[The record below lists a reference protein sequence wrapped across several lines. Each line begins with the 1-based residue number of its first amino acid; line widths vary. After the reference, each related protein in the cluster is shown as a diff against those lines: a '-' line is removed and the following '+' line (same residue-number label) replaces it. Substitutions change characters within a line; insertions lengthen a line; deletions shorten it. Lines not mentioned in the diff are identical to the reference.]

1 MLRRENLYSNAVEEP
16 WGVGGNIRR
25 LIRPVVELV
34 VAEEADIGHEDSGV
48 DIDPMQ
54 GVEVVTAVRF
64 GEITIGV
71 VQIPLATRR
80 AGIVARRGLRIQTKL
95 RHQTRANIIIMK
107 VATDAELRYLDFI
120 GPENLARPADGVVFG
135 MIEIV
140 DVIDVGPDF
149 RRKELGIQRRFFGS
163 RVAGQP
169 GKVCERKWLG
179 LRWLGAALLVLFRG
193 LRPDRGGHHILGD
206 SIGGGCEW
214 RRSNTRPARL
224 SRCNHRSR
232 GGRLRG

>member
-25 LIRPVVELV
+25 LIRPVVELI
-34 VAEEADIGHEDSGV
+34 VAEEADIGHKDSGV
-48 DIDPMQ
+48 DIDAMQ
-54 GVEVVTAVRF
+54 GVEMVATVRF

-120 GPENLARPADGVVFG
+120 GPENLARPADRVVFG

-140 DVIDVGPDF
+140 DVIDVGANF
-149 RRKELGIQRRFFGS
+149 RSEEFRVHRRFFGS

-169 GKVCERKWLG
+169 GKVGESKGFCFSSLSPTG
-179 LRWLGAALLVLFRG
+179 LALFSSLSGPESNSFVCRNNICA
-193 LRPDRGGHHILGD
+193 GHC
-206 SIGGGCEW
+206 GGC
-214 RRSNTRPARL
+214 
-224 SRCNHRSR
+224 C
-232 GGRLRG
+232 